1 MNPNIVIEKVTFF
14 SDPRGWVI
22 EPVQEELLSTQRN
35 VHIVLTHPGAVRGN
49 HYHKQSTEVF
59 VLMGPGLVRIREGG
73 GIRDFAVPEGE
84 ALRFTIP
91 PGVAHAMQ
99 NPGPKPMVL
108 MSFNT
113 LPHDPAHPDTW
124 PDVLI
129 EK

>member
-1 MNPNIVIEKVTFF
+1 MNPNVVIEKVTFF

-22 EPVQEELLSTQRN
+22 EPVQEELLSAQRN
-35 VHIVLTHPGAVRGN
+35 VHVVLSHPGAVRGN
-49 HYHKQSTEVF
+49 HYHKRSTEVF
-59 VLMGPGLVRIREGG
+59 VLMGPGLVRIREAG
-73 GIRDFAVPEGE
+73 GIRDITVPEGE
-84 ALRFTIP
+84 AFRFTIP

-113 LPHDPAHPDTW
+113 QPHDRAHPDTW
-124 PDVLI
+124 PEMLI